1 MILEV
6 SQLWEMFKNI
16 IRLLRRSGG
25 LTSAELHCPVLHN
38 EGLGVDNTTP
48 HYLRLLSFL
57 DDLPK
62 LFESSFSDQD
72 K

>member
-1 MILEV
+1 
-6 SQLWEMFKNI
+6 MFKNI

-25 LTSAELHCPVLHN
+25 LTSAELHCPILHN
-38 EGLGVDNTTP
+38 ERLGVDNTTP

-57 DDLPK
+57 DDLPGP
-62 LFESSFSDQD
+62 LESPASGLV